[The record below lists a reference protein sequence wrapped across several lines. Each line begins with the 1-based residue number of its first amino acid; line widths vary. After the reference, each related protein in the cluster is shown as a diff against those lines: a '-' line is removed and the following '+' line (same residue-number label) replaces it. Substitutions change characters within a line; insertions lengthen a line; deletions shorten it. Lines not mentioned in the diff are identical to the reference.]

1 MLADEEFWRLVA
13 VLGGQP
19 EVQDDRPYERLT
31 SVLSEEPVE
40 RIIDFAEALAFK
52 LHQLD
57 RRVLAQPASPG
68 AARLSDDD
76 FLYARCAVVVAG
88 PTAFNA
94 VLADATAF
102 ERFTTVE
109 AAHAESILDVPS
121 DAYQKVTGGEWDHVE
136 QYDYETGSNE
146 QWW

>member
-19 EVQDDRPYERLT
+19 EAQDDRPYERLT
-31 SVLSEEPVE
+31 SVLAEGSVE
-40 RIIDFAEALAFK
+40 RIIDFAETLAFK
-52 LHQLD
+52 LYQLD
-57 RRVLAQPASPG
+57 RRVLAQAIAPG
-68 AARLSDDD
+68 ADELSDDD

-88 PTAFNA
+88 PTAFDA
-94 VLADATAF
+94 VLVDAAAF
-102 ERFTTVE
+102 QRFTSEE

-121 DAYQKVTGGEWDHVE
+121 NAYQKLTGSEWDHVE
-136 QYDYETGSNE
+136 EYDYETGSNE

>member
-13 VLGGQP
+13 VLGGRP
-19 EVQDDRPYERLT
+19 EAQDDRPYERLT
-31 SVLSEEPVE
+31 AVLTQEPVE
-40 RIIDFAEALAFK
+40 RIIDFAEMLAFT

-57 RRVLAQPASPG
+57 RRVLAEAPHADG
-68 AARLSDDD
+68 LSDDD

-88 PTAFNA
+88 PAAFAA
-94 VLADATAF
+94 VLADPAAF
-102 ERFTTVE
+102 ARFTTEE

-121 DAYQKVTGGEWDHVE
+121 NAYQKATGKEWEHVE
-136 QYDYETGSNE
+136 EYDYETGSNE

>member
-1 MLADEEFWRLVA
+1 MLADEEFWRLVD

-31 SVLSEEPVE
+31 SMLSEEPVE

-57 RRVLAQPASPG
+57 RRVLAQAVFPG
-68 AARLSDDD
+68 ADRLSDDD

-88 PTAFNA
+88 PAAMAA
-94 VLADATAF
+94 VLADAAAF

-109 AAHAESILDVPS
+109 AAHADSILDVPS
-121 DAYQKVTGGEWDHVE
+121 NAYQKATGKEWDHVE
-136 QYDYETGSNE
+136 EYDYETGSNE

>member
-13 VLGGQP
+13 VLGGRP
-19 EVQDDRPYERLT
+19 EARDDRPYERLT
-31 SVLSEEPVE
+31 AMLAEESVE
-40 RIIDFAEALAFK
+40 RITGFAETLAFR

-57 RRVLAQPASPG
+57 RRVLAQAASPG
-68 AARLSDDD
+68 ADGLSDDG

-88 PTAFNA
+88 PAAFDA
-94 VLADATAF
+94 VLADPAAF
-102 ERFTTVE
+102 QRFTTEE

-121 DAYQKVTGGEWDHVE
+121 NAYERATGKEWDHVE
-136 QYDYETGSNE
+136 EYDYETGANE